1 MFLSRGG
8 HCIGDCTP
16 TRDRGQSEVKRYAV
30 KAKFWSWS
38 SGQARNRG
46 RSKSLALQAIDGR
59 GYCSIVKGQ
68 GQIFGAVKGSSMK
81 ICWVKILTPVAG
93 GSTGAYVV
101 SPLDYTR

>member
-1 MFLSRGG
+1 MAKLQFLAKFRASRA
-8 HCIGDCTP
+8 
-16 TRDRGQSEVKRYAV
+16 GQAV
-30 KAKFWSWS
+30 KL
-38 SGQARNRG
+38 GIG
-46 RSKSLALQAIDGR
+46 GSLRTVKVSPGDDGR

-101 SPLDYTR
+101 SHLAS